1 MQSWKETF
9 GELKEKYLKRSTERL
24 AEILEILD
32 GLFSNPSDPELVR
45 RLSRNFHW
53 LAGSGSMYGFSQVSQ
68 LGAEGEQYCE
78 SILRGNIAEQP
89 ADVQKLKAIIS
100 ELSLIFAGTGTE
112 TANLGGGSSAPAA
125 AASEEPL
132 TRPTPPIPDTGKA
145 SILIIDEDQN
155 NLIALTS
162 LVEENGM
169 SVKTSR
175 NIAQAMTELQKQ
187 MPDGLLLEMP
197 LPDGDAY
204 ELVERVRAMPQGEE
218 PAIIIVSK
226 QTGFLDKVRS
236 IHCGAD
242 AHFEK
247 PVDMKAMLRRLRY
260 LLDKKRQDPPRI
272 LSVEDDPDQ
281 AAFIRAFL
289 ESAGYQVRTCTD
301 PKHFDS
307 YMSQF
312 QPDLVLLDVMLPGMT
327 GYELA
332 RYIRQDER
340 HATLPV
346 LFLTTQGQLDAR
358 IESARAGGDDHL
370 VKPVPP
376 ALLLNSVSSRL
387 ERSRFLK
394 TLLHKDGLTN
404 LLNHTAF
411 MEQGTSTVSQQKR
424 RSSGHFALIT
434 LDVDY
439 FRSINERHGYPGGD
453 KVLVALS
460 LLLRRRLRQSDI
472 IGRIGGDEFGI
483 IAESLDEKE
492 AVTLATRILSDFAA
506 IQHVTMSHSGFYAT
520 CSAGIAILEPKKTTL
535 EQWVNQS
542 YMALQEAKSAGRNC
556 AVAYRPETA
565 KPIIP

>member
-9 GELKEKYLKRSTERL
+9 GELKEQYMKRSSERL
-24 AEILEILD
+24 GHIVELIG
-32 GLFSNPSDPELVR
+32 GLQARSPDADVIRQLGR
-45 RLSRNFHW
+45 HFHW
-53 LAGSGSMYGFSQVSQ
+53 LAGSGSMYGFQNVSN
-68 LGAEGEQYCE
+68 LGLEGEQYCE
-78 SILRGNIAEQP
+78 SVLRAGNLQNVTLDVDRLKTILNQLAAE
-89 ADVQKLKAIIS
+89 
-100 ELSLIFAGTGTE
+100 FAGSDDKPPE
-112 TANLGGGSSAPAA
+112 TTNLAAYKPAGSGR
-125 AASEEPL
+125 SEVL
-132 TRPTPPIPDTGKA
+132 V
-145 SILIIDEDQN
+145 IDEDQN
-155 NLIALTS
+155 DLNMLAK

-169 SVKTSR
+169 GVRSAR
-175 NIAQAMTELQKQ
+175 NVSGALNELLKR
-187 MPDGLLLEMP
+187 MPEGLIIEIP

-204 ELVERVRAMPQGEE
+204 ELVEQIRAMQGGDE

-247 PVDMKAMLRRLRY
+247 PVDMKAMFRRIRY
-260 LLDKKRQDPPRI
+260 LIEKKRQETPRI

-307 YMSQF
+307 YMSAF

-340 HATLPV
+340 HATLPI

-358 IESARAGGDDHL
+358 IESARSGGDDHL

-376 ALLLNSVSSRL
+376 ALLLSSVSSRL

-394 TLLHKDGLTN
+394 TLLHRDGLTN
-404 LLNHTAF
+404 LLNHTSF
-411 MEQGTSTVSQQKR
+411 MEQAQMVIAQQR
-424 RSSGHFALIT
+424 RHAGFTALIL

-460 LLLRRRLRQSDI
+460 LLLRKRLRQSDI
-472 IGRIGGDEFGI
+472 IGRYGGDEFGI
-483 IAESLDEKE
+483 IAEGLDERE
-492 AVTLATRILSDFAA
+492 AVSLASRLISDFSS
-506 IQHVTMSHSGFYAT
+506 IQHSTLSHSGFYAT
-520 CSAGIAILEPKKTTL
+520 SSAGVAMLDARTMDLEKWLAAAQK
-535 EQWVNQS
+535 
-542 YMALQEAKSAGRNC
+542 ALQSAKSAGRNC
-556 AVAYRPETA
+556 AVVAEQQNKEASRG
-565 KPIIP
+565 

>member
-32 GLFSNPSDPELVR
+32 GLFSNPSDAELVR

-53 LAGSGSMYGFSQVSQ
+53 LAGSGSMYGFQEVSQ

-78 SILRGNIAEQP
+78 TILRGDINQQP

-100 ELSLIFAGTGTE
+100 ELSSIFSRGDGE
-112 TANLGGGSSAPAA
+112 TANLSAGTPA
-125 AASEEPL
+125 SNEEPL
-132 TRPTPPIPDTGKA
+132 TRPPAYSEDVGDKPA
-145 SILIIDEDQN
+145 ILIIDEDQN
-155 NLIALTS
+155 NLAALTAMCD
-162 LVEENGM
+162 ENGM
-169 SVKTSR
+169 AVRSSR
-175 NIAQAMTELQKQ
+175 NIAQAMSELGRQ
-187 MPDGLLLEMP
+187 MPDGLILEIP

-204 ELVERVRAMPQGEE
+204 ELVEKVRAMPQGEE

-260 LLDKKRQDPPRI
+260 LLDKKRQEPPRI

-312 QPDLVLLDVMLPGMT
+312 QPDLLLLDVMLPGMT

-404 LLNHTAF
+404 LLNHTSF
-411 MEQGTSTVSQQKR
+411 MEQGGGVVAHQRRQK
-424 RSSGHFALIT
+424 GPTALII

-439 FRSINERHGYPGGD
+439 FKSINERHGYPGGD

-472 IGRIGGDEFGI
+472 IGRISGDEFAI

-492 AVTLATRILSDFAA
+492 AVTLASRILSDFAA
-506 IQHVTMSHSGFYAT
+506 IQHVTLSHSGFYAT
-520 CSAGIAILEPKKTTL
+520 CSAGIAILDEKKVTL
-535 EQWVNQS
+535 EQWVNQAYS
-542 YMALQEAKSAGRNC
+542 ALQDAKTAGRNC
-556 AVAYRPETA
+556 AVAFNPQGSA
-565 KPIIP
+565 KHIP

>member
-9 GELKEKYLKRSTERL
+9 GELKDKYLKRSTERL

-32 GLFSNPSDPELVR
+32 GLFSNPSDVELIR

-53 LAGSGSMYGFSQVSQ
+53 LAGSGSMYGFQQVSQ

-78 SILRGNIAEQP
+78 SLLRGNIEQNP
-89 ADVQKLKAIIS
+89 ADVTKLKEIIS
-100 ELSLIFAGTGTE
+100 ELSSLFAANGDESGPP
-112 TANLGGGSSAPAA
+112 TANLGQAIAQSGAA
-125 AASEEPL
+125 VVDQQL
-132 TRPTPPIPDTGKA
+132 PDDGRS
-145 SILIIDEDQN
+145 SILVMDEDQT
-155 NLIALTS
+155 NLSMLAG
-162 LVEENGM
+162 LVEEHGM
-169 SVKTSR
+169 NVRTARTIS
-175 NIAQAMTELQKQ
+175 AGMAELLKS
-187 MPDGLLLEMP
+187 MPEGLILEIP

-204 ELVERVRAMPQGEE
+204 ELVEKVRAMPQGEE

-247 PVDMKAMLRRLRY
+247 PVDLKAMFRRLRY
-260 LLDKKRQDPPRI
+260 LLEKKRQDPPRI

-312 QPDLVLLDVMLPGMT
+312 HPDLVLLDVMLPGMT

-387 ERSRFLK
+387 ERARFLK

-404 LLNHTAF
+404 LLNHTSF
-411 MEQGTSTVSQQKR
+411 MEQAQQVVAQQRR
-424 RSSGHFALIT
+424 RSGFIAMII

-439 FRSINERHGYPGGD
+439 FKSVNERHGYPGGD

-483 IAESLDEKE
+483 IAESLDDKE
-492 AVTLATRILSDFAA
+492 AVVLATRLLSDFAA
-506 IQHVTMSHSGFYAT
+506 IQHSTLSHSGFYAT
-520 CSAGIAILEPKKTTL
+520 CSAGIAILDARSMSL
-535 EQWVNQS
+535 EQWTSLAYQ
-542 YMALQEAKSAGRNC
+542 ALQDAKAAGRNC
-556 AVAYRPETA
+556 AVALNPQGKPA
-565 KPIIP
+565 K

>member
-78 SILRGNIAEQP
+78 SILRGNISEQP

-112 TANLGGGSSAPAA
+112 TANLGNTPATPA
-125 AASEEPL
+125 GEEPL
-132 TRPTPPIPDTGKA
+132 TRPTPALPDTGKA

-175 NIAQAMTELQKQ
+175 NIAQAMIELQKQ

-411 MEQGTSTVSQQKR
+411 MEQGTATVSQQKR
-424 RSSGHFALIT
+424 RSSGHMALIT

-439 FRSINERHGYPGGD
+439 FKSINERHGYPGGD

-483 IAESLDEKE
+483 IAESLDQKE

-535 EQWVNQS
+535 EQWVNQA
-542 YMALQEAKSAGRNC
+542 YMALQEAKAAGRNC
-556 AVAYRPETA
+556 AVAYSPQSA

>member
-9 GELKEKYLKRSTERL
+9 GELKEQYMKRSSERL
-24 AEILEILD
+24 GHIVELIG
-32 GLFSNPSDPELVR
+32 GLQPRSPDADVIRQLGR
-45 RLSRNFHW
+45 HFHW
-53 LAGSGSMYGFSQVSQ
+53 LAGSGSMYGFQNVST
-68 LGAEGEQYCE
+68 LGLEGEQYCE
-78 SILRGNIAEQP
+78 SLLRAGNMQNVTL
-89 ADVQKLKAIIS
+89 DVDKLKTILNQLAA
-100 ELSLIFAGTGTE
+100 EFAGSDDKPPE
-112 TANLGGGSSAPAA
+112 TTNLTAYKPAGSGR
-125 AASEEPL
+125 SEVL
-132 TRPTPPIPDTGKA
+132 V
-145 SILIIDEDQN
+145 IDEDQN
-155 NLIALTS
+155 DLAMLS
-162 LVEENGM
+162 KLVEDNAM
-169 SVKTSR
+169 SVRSAR
-175 NIAQAMTELQKQ
+175 NVSGALNELLKR
-187 MPDGLLLEMP
+187 MPEGLIIEIP

-204 ELVERVRAMPQGEE
+204 ELVEQIRAMQGGDE

-247 PVDMKAMLRRLRY
+247 PVDMKAMFRRIRY
-260 LLDKKRQDPPRI
+260 LIEKKRQETPRI

-307 YMSQF
+307 YMSAF

-340 HATLPV
+340 HATLPI

-358 IESARAGGDDHL
+358 IESARSGGDDHL

-376 ALLLNSVSSRL
+376 ALLLSSVSSRL

-394 TLLHKDGLTN
+394 TLLHRDGLTN
-404 LLNHTAF
+404 LLNHTSF
-411 MEQGTSTVSQQKR
+411 MEQAQMVIAQQKR
-424 RSSGHFALIT
+424 HAGFTALIL

-460 LLLRRRLRQSDI
+460 LLLRKRLRQSDI
-472 IGRIGGDEFGI
+472 IGRYGGDEFGI
-483 IAESLDEKE
+483 IAEGLDERE
-492 AVTLATRILSDFAA
+492 AVSLASRLISDFAS
-506 IQHVTMSHSGFYAT
+506 IQHSTLSHSGFYAT
-520 CSAGIAILEPKKTTL
+520 SSAGVAMLDARSMDLEKWLAAAQK
-535 EQWVNQS
+535 
-542 YMALQEAKSAGRNC
+542 ALQSAKTAGRNC
-556 AVAYRPETA
+556 AVVAEQNKEASRG
-565 KPIIP
+565 

>member
-32 GLFSNPSDPELVR
+32 GLFSNPSDAELIR

-53 LAGSGSMYGFSQVSQ
+53 LAGSGSMYGFQEVSQ

-78 SILRGNIAEQP
+78 SLLRGDVVQQP
-89 ADVQKLKAIIS
+89 ADVQKLKALIS
-100 ELSLIFAGTGTE
+100 ELSSIFSRGDGE
-112 TANLGGGSSAPAA
+112 TTPLSAAPSST
-125 AASEEPL
+125 EEPL
-132 TRPTPPIPDTGKA
+132 TRPPTYNEEVSDKPV
-145 SILIIDEDQN
+145 ILIIDEDQN
-155 NLIALTS
+155 NLAALTQMCD
-162 LVEENGM
+162 ENGM
-169 SVKTSR
+169 AVRSSR
-175 NIAQAMTELQKQ
+175 NIAQAMSELSRS
-187 MPDGLLLEMP
+187 MPDGLILEIP

-204 ELVERVRAMPQGEE
+204 ELVEKVRAMPQGEE

-260 LLDKKRQDPPRI
+260 LLDKKRQEPPRI

-411 MEQGTSTVSQQKR
+411 MEQGGAVVAQQR
-424 RSSGHFALIT
+424 RQKGPVALIV

-439 FRSINERHGYPGGD
+439 FKSINERHGYPGGD

-472 IGRIGGDEFGI
+472 IGRISGDEFAI

-492 AVTLATRILSDFAA
+492 ATTLASRILSDFAA
-506 IQHVTMSHSGFYAT
+506 MQHVTLSHSGFYAT
-520 CSAGIAILEPKKTTL
+520 CSAGIAILDEKKVTL
-535 EQWVNQS
+535 EQWVNQA
-542 YMALQEAKSAGRNC
+542 YTALQEAKTAGRNC
-556 AVAYRPETA
+556 AVAFNPQGST
-565 KPIIP
+565 KHIP

>member
-32 GLFSNPSDPELVR
+32 GLFSNPSDAELIR

-53 LAGSGSMYGFSQVSQ
+53 LAGSGSMYGFQEVSQ

-78 SILRGNIAEQP
+78 SILRGDIVQQP
-89 ADVQKLKAIIS
+89 ADVQKLKALIS
-100 ELSLIFAGTGTE
+100 ELSSIFSRGDGE
-112 TANLGGGSSAPAA
+112 TTPLSAAPPTT
-125 AASEEPL
+125 EEPL
-132 TRPTPPIPDTGKA
+132 TRPPAYTEDA
-145 SILIIDEDQN
+145 SDKPVILIIDEDQN
-155 NLIALTS
+155 NLAALTQMCD
-162 LVEENGM
+162 ENGM
-169 SVKTSR
+169 AVRSSR
-175 NIAQAMTELQKQ
+175 NIAQAMSELSRS
-187 MPDGLLLEMP
+187 MPDGLILEIP

-204 ELVERVRAMPQGEE
+204 ELVEKVRAMPQGEE

-260 LLDKKRQDPPRI
+260 LLDKKRQEPPRI

-404 LLNHTAF
+404 LLNHTSF
-411 MEQGTSTVSQQKR
+411 MEQGGAVVAQQR
-424 RSSGHFALIT
+424 RQKGPVAMII

-439 FRSINERHGYPGGD
+439 FKSINERHGYPGGD

-472 IGRIGGDEFGI
+472 IGRISGDEFAI

-492 AVTLATRILSDFAA
+492 ATTLASRILSDFAA
-506 IQHVTMSHSGFYAT
+506 MQHVTLSHSGFYAT
-520 CSAGIAILEPKKTTL
+520 CSAGIAILDERKVTL
-535 EQWVNQS
+535 EQWVNQA
-542 YMALQEAKSAGRNC
+542 YGALQEAKSAGRNC
-556 AVAYRPETA
+556 AVAYNPHGSA
-565 KPIIP
+565 KHIP

>member
-32 GLFSNPSDPELVR
+32 GLFSNPSDAELVR

-53 LAGSGSMYGFSQVSQ
+53 LAGSGSMYGFQQVSQ

-78 SILRGNIAEQP
+78 TILRGNINENP
-89 ADVQKLKAIIS
+89 ADVNKLKAIIS
-100 ELSLIFAGTGTE
+100 ELSSIFSRGDGE
-112 TANLGGGSSAPAA
+112 TANLSSSPPV
-125 AASEEPL
+125 SNEESL
-132 TRPTPPIPDTGKA
+132 TRPAYPQDDGGKP

-155 NLIALTS
+155 NLTALTQ

-169 SVKTSR
+169 AVRSSR
-175 NIAQAMTELQKQ
+175 NIGQAMGELMRQ
-187 MPDGLLLEMP
+187 MPEGLILEIP

-204 ELVERVRAMPQGEE
+204 ELVEKVRAMPQGEE
-218 PAIIIVSK
+218 PAVIIVSK

-404 LLNHTAF
+404 LLNHTSF
-411 MEQGTSTVSQQKR
+411 MEQGQTVVAQQRR
-424 RSSGHFALIT
+424 RSGFMALII

-439 FRSINERHGYPGGD
+439 FKSINERHGYPGGD

-520 CSAGIAILEPKKTTL
+520 CSAGIAILDARKTSL
-535 EQWVNQS
+535 EQWVSQA
-542 YMALQEAKSAGRNC
+542 YGALQEAKAAGRNC
-556 AVAYRPETA
+556 AVAFNPQGSA
-565 KPIIP
+565 KHIP